1 MHHANSYHVG
11 ILVEIPTKHG
21 ESLGSTVFLVGMTP
35 ISPVLWKQLC
45 EIVSKRQRDENSFV
59 SPFFTII
66 SGIFHNE

>member
-45 EIVSKRQRDENSFV
+45 EIVSKRQR
-59 SPFFTII
+59 
-66 SGIFHNE
+66 